1 MCGGGGGIHCTVV
14 YGKVIWAPLDILKSC
29 ISKHR
34 EERNPAA
41 KKCLD
46 FFNL

>member
-1 MCGGGGGIHCTVV
+1 MGGGGEFIALSSTEKSFG
-14 YGKVIWAPLDILKSC
+14 APLNILKSC

-41 KKCLD
+41 KKWLD